1 MKKSIALFFFLC
13 LMLFFPETAST
24 GTKYGL
30 LLWYNSVVP
39 ALFPFMVLSNLIVHA
54 GGIEN
59 MMTPV
64 YWLLHKWLPITENG
78 CYVLLTGLLCGC
90 PMGAKTCADFVKTNQ
105 ISLEE
110 GRFLLAV
117 CNQPSPMFLLGYVLP
132 LFSGSVTIAEL
143 LFAIYFP
150 ILLLALF
157 SKWHSYTINRKT
169 IGHSFLSNQKIKTQE
184 ETFNLDESIMQ
195 SVEVL
200 CRIGGYLVFFSIM
213 IVFLKNMLWIPSG
226 IKLSLIAALE
236 MTTAARELT
245 AALNISAAFPAAAAA
260 LSFGGFSALFQIHS
274 VLDEKKTGLSAR
286 SCFLWKLAHAA
297 LSAACA
303 GFLCIIR

>member
-24 GTKYGL
+24 GTRYGL

-54 GGIEN
+54 GGIET

-64 YWLLHKWLPITENG
+64 YQLLHKWLPITENG

-90 PMGAKTCADFVKTNQ
+90 PMGAKTCADFVRTGR
-105 ISLEE
+105 ISPEE
-110 GRFLLAV
+110 GSFLLAV

-132 LFSGSVTIAEL
+132 LFSGSVSAAGF
-143 LFAIYFP
+143 LFSIYFP
-150 ILLLALF
+150 LLVLVVI
-157 SKWHSYTINRKT
+157 SKWNFHATDAKKSTNANVSE
-169 IGHSFLSNQKIKTQE
+169 HDAALSF
-184 ETFNLDESIMQ
+184 DESILQ

-200 CRIGGYLVFFSIM
+200 CRIGGYLVFFSIL

-226 IKLSLIAALE
+226 IRLSLIAVLE

-245 AALNISAAFPAAAAA
+245 AALNTSAAFPAAAAA